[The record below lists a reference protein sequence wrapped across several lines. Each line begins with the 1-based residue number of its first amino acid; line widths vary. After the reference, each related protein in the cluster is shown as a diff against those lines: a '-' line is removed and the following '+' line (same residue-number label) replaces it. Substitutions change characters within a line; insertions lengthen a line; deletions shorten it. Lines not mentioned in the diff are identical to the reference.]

1 MANLDVPPKIRE
13 EIAAWFHTLARC
25 MGAVDFNAASQIYD
39 PQIFSFGSVA
49 TVPIMDGWETLER
62 EQFRRVWPTT
72 EDTAFETNTMR
83 LVLSDDQ
90 SLAVAAIRWS
100 SKGIAEDG
108 ARFDR
113 RAAPRW
119 SSAAPGPT
127 APGGHST
134 PTSPSIRGCRSNPT
148 ATSPRAGS
156 ADLFITGRWAFPTNR
171 PR

>member
-113 RAAPRW
+113 PGRATVVFR
-119 SSAAPGPT
+119 
-127 APGGHST
+127 
-134 PTSPSIRGCRSNPT
+134 
-148 ATSPRAGS
+148 RAG
-156 ADLFITGRWAFPTNR
+156 ADGPWRALHTNIALDPGVPLKSHGNKPEGRVG
-171 PR
+171 

>member
-113 RAAPRW
+113 PGRATVVFR
-119 SSAAPGPT
+119 
-127 APGGHST
+127 
-134 PTSPSIRGCRSNPT
+134 
-148 ATSPRAGS
+148 RAG
-156 ADLFITGRWAFPTNR
+156 ADGPWRALRTNIALDPGVPLKSHGNKPEGRVG
-171 PR
+171 